1 MSAAPVGYHLMLRLR
16 GPKGLDRI
24 EDLIRDEYV
33 LGRGDPARP
42 MDFAIP
48 EDEYL
53 SRVHLRLIKAGETYA
68 VENLSENG
76 TRLNGKAITKPTP
89 LKHKDRI
96 EAGAD
101 TSLEF
106 LAMTDAERAEAL
118 KGAGP
123 TTQKPVEQVKKSKQP
138 IFVAMIAFYALLGV
152 VVAMAASSTEPPGI
166 PDPGD
171 DGFLQWMTRMPLQP
185 RATEEQW
192 KDLVDR
198 GWWNA
203 KEKTTISQSLRDRIT
218 ARAKE
223 DADLRNRRVLS
234 ENERVTESDRIWN
247 DVNAKFGNSP
257 GRGAADYYLIQGA
270 IEALA
275 IRGRDNLKAAAEA
288 GDPPALAALGKPPA
302 KASDPPDPSAAI
314 TRLELRLHDLKQD
327 ARRYHNSGLRSL
339 ERERYIQIIEAVPDV
354 YQPIR
359 QWAEWRL
366 SPGSGTR

>member
-76 TRLNGKAITKPTP
+76 TRLNGKPLTKPTS

-96 EAGAD
+96 EAGAE

-118 KGAGP
+118 KGASP
-123 TTQKPVEQVKKSKQP
+123 ATEKPVEKVKKSKQP
-138 IFVAMIAFYALLGV
+138 MFVAMIAFYALLGL
-152 VVAMAASSTEPPGI
+152 VVAMAAGGSEPASI

-185 RATEEQW
+185 RASEEQW
-192 KDLVDR
+192 KTLVEKS
-198 GWWNA
+198 WWTA
-203 KEKTTISQSLRDRIT
+203 TEKEHISPTLRTRI
-218 ARAKE
+218 ADRAKE
-223 DADLRNRRVLS
+223 EALLRSRRALT
-234 ENERVTESDRIWN
+234 ENDRVTESDKMWT
-247 DVNAKFGNSP
+247 DVKAKYGNSP
-257 GRGAADYYLIQGA
+257 DRGAADYYLIQGA
-270 IEALA
+270 IESLA
-275 IRGRDNLKAAAEA
+275 VRGRDNLKTAAEA
-288 GDPPALAALGKPPA
+288 GDPPAIAVMGAPGDK
-302 KASDPPDPSAAI
+302 PDPNAAI
-314 TRLELRLHDLKQD
+314 NRLEKRLADLKRD
-327 ARRYHNSGLRSL
+327 ARRYGLSGLYSL
-339 ERERYIQIIEAVPDV
+339 ERERYLQILEAVPDV

-366 SPGSGTR
+366 SPGAATR